1 MCKNNDNNIS
11 FLIRPT
17 IDGNTSIRYTG
28 TIKKGGADNPQQL
41 MEIERK
47 FLINQIPEQLEQYL
61 KKELTQ
67 GYLCTS
73 PVVRIRQQNE
83 KYILTYK
90 SDGMRSRIEQ
100 EMPLTKDAFKHLL
113 KKTDGNVIQK
123 TRYLLPIDGTSLTIE
138 LDEFHGNFE
147 GIYLAEVE
155 FASDAAADEFNPPEW
170 FDEEVTYDGRFHNSQ
185 MSQMDTKAISELI
198 TYAKKG
204 M

>member
-1 MCKNNDNNIS
+1 
-11 FLIRPT
+11 
-17 IDGNTSIRYTG
+17 
-28 TIKKGGADNPQQL
+28 

-47 FLINQIPEQLEQYL
+47 FLINQLPKQLENFP
-61 KKELTQ
+61 KKELVQ
-67 GYLCTS
+67 GYLCTE
-73 PVVRIRQQNE
+73 PVVRIRQQD
-83 KYILTYK
+83 KDYILTYK
-90 SDGMRSRIEQ
+90 STGMRSRIEQ
-100 EMPLTKDAFKHLL
+100 EMPLTKDAFEHLL

-138 LDEFHGNFE
+138 LDEFHGIFE

-155 FASDAAADEFNPPEW
+155 FASDTAADEFNPPEW